1 MLSEDEDEP
10 DVTCDTCH
18 GDGEIMQAVL
28 LPRGH
33 SEQMGPCPDCDG
45 TGRIEIEPKK
55 PVGKG
60 KYDHARNLRYILQ
73 GEEVFGAK
81 TWDYLRPLTAKG
93 PGDFTTHEVNFPQ
106 PTELQATDDDLSNFG
121 VMEPIARIFPFTTSI
136 VGNSYRDGQQQSA
149 LRNKNPGNRVL
160 VIPEP
165 ANPHDPHALAV
176 VVAKG
181 ISQNRFV
188 WTHVGYVPRT
198 EAKGLSRIWPR
209 YRGQLLVGEGRL
221 VGHPRDDK
229 NPKIMIEGSFRNYFQ
244 D

>member
-1 MLSEDEDEP
+1 
-10 DVTCDTCH
+10 
-18 GDGEIMQAVL
+18 MQGVL

-60 KYDHARNLRYILQ
+60 KYDHARNLRYILK

-93 PGDFTTHEVNFPQ
+93 PGDFTTHEVNFAQ
-106 PTELQATDDDLSNFG
+106 PSDMLEAEAFHIGSEAVGDSLSLG
-121 VMEPIARIFPFTTSI
+121 AQKVFPFATSI

-160 VIPEP
+160 IIPEP
-165 ANPHDPHALAV
+165 ANPHDPHAMAV

-188 WTHVGYVPRT
+188 WTHVGYIPRT
-198 EAKGLSRIWPR
+198 EAKDLSRIWPR

-229 NPKIMIEGSFRNYFQ
+229 NPKIVIEASFRNYFP